1 MQGQEMTQQAALVL
15 TEWVHTLARELY
27 TETGEVSA
35 QRIAAAMTRC
45 CPEGAF
51 SKEMI
56 ADIASAVEAVSRL
69 CSDVPI
75 GNGREAVQRLE
86 SALPE
91 GLNECQKEGYFSL
104 LLSGLSEEGN
114 VLLHGMETID
124 GRELRWRLG
133 RLLEE
138 TAERILTDMAE
149 LARSGAAGLEPVA
162 PEPMEGGLRNQGIP
176 ILAAAVF
183 CTEAEGLLGRTWHW
197 PTLVGISL
205 AAGGMFVAIKL
216 QWERK
221 DDRGG
226 LPEFQMLL
234 ESWYGAIL
242 LALTAF
248 CHQIFI
254 TGGGELDVMQELLVQ
269 REEWPVVLGWQMYGL
284 LGHVSGYG
292 APGGQADPVLFQL
305 ADGLCAYQIYLE
317 SRKNPKEY
325 GKTHAAMEKQAA
337 GQAFW
342 MEEQAVVKQRMRN

>member
-1 MQGQEMTQQAALVL
+1 MQGQVMTQQAALVL

-27 TETGEVSA
+27 TETGEASA

-45 CPEGAF
+45 CPEGVF
-51 SKEMI
+51 SIDMI
-56 ADIASAVEAVSRL
+56 AGIASAVKAVSCL

-86 SALPE
+86 SVLPE

-104 LLSGLSEEGN
+104 LLSGLSGEGN

-124 GRELRWRLG
+124 GGELRRRLS

-149 LARSGAAGLEPVA
+149 LARSGAVGLEPVA
-162 PEPMEGGLRNQGIP
+162 PEPLEGGLQNQGIP

-205 AAGGMFVAIKL
+205 AAGGQFIAIKL
-216 QWERK
+216 QREGEN
-221 DDRGG
+221 DRGK
-226 LPEFQMLL
+226 LTEFQMLL
-234 ESWYGAIL
+234 GSWYEAIL

-269 REEWPVVLGWQMYGL
+269 REEWPAVLGWQMYGL

-292 APGGQADPVLFQL
+292 VPGGQADPVLFQL
-305 ADGLCAYQIYLE
+305 ADGLCAYQVYLE
-317 SRKNPKEY
+317 NRKSPKEH
-325 GKTHAAMEKQAA
+325 GKAQDAMEKQAA

-342 MEEQAVVKQRMRN
+342 AAEQAVARQQVRN